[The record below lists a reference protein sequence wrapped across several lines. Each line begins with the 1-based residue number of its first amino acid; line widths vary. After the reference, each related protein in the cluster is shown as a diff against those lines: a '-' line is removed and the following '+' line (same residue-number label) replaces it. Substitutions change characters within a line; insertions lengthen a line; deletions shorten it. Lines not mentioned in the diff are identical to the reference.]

1 MFLRCCFYSVVLCY
15 ANLCSVVTA
24 CFEDMTPVT
33 HLHPERVTD
42 CVPVSRL
49 FAPSPCLDCS
59 RLEITLS
66 LPHSAITSHSPLFP
80 VGASRSYPSS
90 PWYQPPPTCQHL
102 ASYLLFTCDQLFPLT
117 TDNLFWFSLAPLS
130 TFCVHELVGLVW
142 SGLVGLLVVVVPEQ
156 WWQRYWRPRQ
166 VVSWLWSRVSPTC
179 RGGATRKY
187 FEYSD
192 TRRCNATERS
202 LSLCKNVP
210 LSFSFSNANGCCQWT

>member
-1 MFLRCCFYSVVLCY
+1 MMFLQCFFYSVVLCY
-15 ANLCSVVTA
+15 ATLCSVVTA

-117 TDNLFWFSLAPLS
+117 TESLFWFSLAPLS

-142 SGLVGLLVVVVPEQ
+142 LV
-156 WWQRYWRPRQ
+156 
-166 VVSWLWSRVSPTC
+166 WSVC
-179 RGGATRKY
+179 
-187 FEYSD
+187 
-192 TRRCNATERS
+192 
-202 LSLCKNVP
+202 
-210 LSFSFSNANGCCQWT
+210 